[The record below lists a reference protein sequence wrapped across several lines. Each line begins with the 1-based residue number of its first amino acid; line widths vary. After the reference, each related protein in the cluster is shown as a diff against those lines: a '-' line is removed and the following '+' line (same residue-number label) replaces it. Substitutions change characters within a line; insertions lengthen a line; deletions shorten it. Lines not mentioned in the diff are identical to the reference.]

1 MGIWVSTTM
10 RFTTDWLPVKCTV
23 VSEPLRLQEKEVT
36 TSLETAARPSVAAT
50 GAWPSA
56 AATPA
61 RPSVAATPA
70 RPSVA
75 TTDEEK
81 DSFDIQ
87 SWWRANRSNFPAFA
101 RICRAVLTHLANSYS
116 PEAVVSILNDT
127 FESDQESSYADYM
140 ELSLQLQF
148 DNSLYRKIIHT
159 NTTHIVHNWTEQAG
173 ETRLHPAGCNLL
185 NHNKLPSC
193 RTSSWMKMSSQKDS
207 CSTASTEHPTYHP
220 SCRPKNKDFRE
231 KIDRRRHRTHNLGIK
246 IPFLPHL
253 CLGGPLCVWAS

>member
-1 MGIWVSTTM
+1 
-10 RFTTDWLPVKCTV
+10 

-50 GAWPSA
+50 GAWRPWPSA

-75 TTDEEK
+75 TTGEEK

-87 SWWRANRSNFPAFA
+87 SWWRANRSNFLAFA
-101 RICRAVLTHLANSYS
+101 RIYRAVLTHLANSCS

-140 ELSLQLQF
+140 ELSLQL
-148 DNSLYRKIIHT
+148 
-159 NTTHIVHNWTEQAG
+159 
-173 ETRLHPAGCNLL
+173 
-185 NHNKLPSC
+185 
-193 RTSSWMKMSSQKDS
+193 
-207 CSTASTEHPTYHP
+207 
-220 SCRPKNKDFRE
+220 
-231 KIDRRRHRTHNLGIK
+231 
-246 IPFLPHL
+246 
-253 CLGGPLCVWAS
+253 